1 MLYLEAMK
9 PYPHHYTVVATGAP
23 SGGVTLETPGVPSL
37 ASAPPV
43 EFDGPGDQWSPESLL
58 VGAVVDCFV
67 LTFRGI
73 ARASKFP
80 FDRLVCRAEGTLD
93 RTDQVTR
100 FVAMRI
106 EADLE
111 IPAGGDAALGRRLL
125 EKAERGCL
133 VTSSL
138 RCEATLEPRVKETA

>member
-1 MLYLEAMK
+1 MK

-23 SGGVTLETPGVPSL
+23 SGNVTLEAPGVAAL
-37 ASAPPV
+37 TSAPPV

-58 VGAVVDCFV
+58 VAAVVDCFV
-67 LTFRGI
+67 LTFRAI
-73 ARASKFP
+73 ARASKLP
-80 FDRLVCRAEGTLD
+80 WGRLVCRAEGTLD
-93 RTDQVTR
+93 RTDSVTR

-111 IPAGGDAALGRRLL
+111 IPAGGNTELGRRLL

-138 RCEATLEPRVKETA
+138 RCEATLEPRVQETA